1 MLVILISLF
10 LISILILKF
19 PQFTFI
25 VAFTSQFAWLPFQV
39 AFRSSDLG
47 PWVIALQSV
56 CILILVLTKT
66 SEIAKNHKFEILIF
80 VMLGLL
86 SILFKNKDVNW
97 LTYFLGIKFI
107 IVPAV
112 ISFAYLYGK
121 DFQKKLI
128 SSIFILQ
135 ILNFAAGVFERQ
147 FGLSRLLSFGFE
159 YGTNIRNFDS
169 GTLRVPGLAITNFDL
184 GLTSGVILSL
194 AYFIQ
199 TGRLN
204 FEQKYNQF
212 FILIVL
218 ISSAGGIFLSY
229 SRSGAILSATVILL
243 GEAFERRGFLKAQ
256 TLFLTG
262 AVVGLILMSGNFLFS
277 DNSSFKARLSLWED
291 LPKLTNPLIGQGV
304 GTTGSATKS
313 SFTSAE
319 IPVVVDNYI
328 ISIYLQLGLLAII
341 IFGAY
346 LSYLVVKGDSFG
358 RALVVGLIVA
368 MQFVELWEYSLPTS
382 LLLFLYYSF
391 SRHDSSEF
399 LKTRI

>member
-1 MLVILISLF
+1 M
-10 LISILILKF
+10 
-19 PQFTFI
+19 
-25 VAFTSQFAWLPFQV
+25 
-39 AFRSSDLG
+39 
-47 PWVIALQSV
+47 
-56 CILILVLTKT
+56 
-66 SEIAKNHKFEILIF
+66 
-80 VMLGLL
+80 
-86 SILFKNKDVNW
+86 
-97 LTYFLGIKFI
+97 
-107 IVPAV
+107 
-112 ISFAYLYGK
+112 
-121 DFQKKLI
+121 I
-128 SSIFILQ
+128 SSVFILQ
-135 ILNFAAGVFERQ
+135 ILNFAAGVFETQ
-147 FGLSRLLSFGFE
+147 FGVKRLLSFGFE

-199 TGRLN
+199 TSRIN
-204 FEQKYNQF
+204 FEKKYNRF

-319 IPVVVDNYI
+319 IPVVVDNYM

-346 LSYLVVKGDSFG
+346 LSYLLVKGDSFG

-399 LKTRI
+399 LKTKI

>member
-1 MLVILISLF
+1 M
-10 LISILILKF
+10 
-19 PQFTFI
+19 T
-25 VAFTSQFAWLPFQV
+25 
-39 AFRSSDLG
+39 
-47 PWVIALQSV
+47 
-56 CILILVLTKT
+56 
-66 SEIAKNHKFEILIF
+66 
-80 VMLGLL
+80 
-86 SILFKNKDVNW
+86 
-97 LTYFLGIKFI
+97 
-107 IVPAV
+107 
-112 ISFAYLYGK
+112 
-121 DFQKKLI
+121 
-128 SSIFILQ
+128 
-135 ILNFAAGVFERQ
+135 
-147 FGLSRLLSFGFE
+147 
-159 YGTNIRNFDS
+159 
-169 GTLRVPGLAITNFDL
+169 
-184 GLTSGVILSL
+184 
-194 AYFIQ
+194 
-199 TGRLN
+199 
-204 FEQKYNQF
+204 
-212 FILIVL
+212 VL

-291 LPKLTNPLIGQGV
+291 LPKLTNPLIGKGV

-328 ISIYLQLGLLAII
+328 ISIYLQLGLLAIM

-346 LSYLVVKGDSFG
+346 LSYLLVKGDSFG

-399 LKTRI
+399 LKTKI